1 MSDFFSGGWSWFVAV
16 STVLSLIACVLL
28 LFIAARRRV
37 TPGVTDNTTGHVWDE
52 DLREL
57 NNPLPRWWMV
67 LFLLTVVF
75 SVLYLALYP
84 GLGSAAGTLNWTSTG
99 QYDNEQAK
107 ARAALAPL
115 YARFTAMD
123 EKQLAADKE
132 AMGIGERLFLNNCA
146 ACHGSDARGSKGFP
160 NLTDNDWLW
169 GGALADI
176 EKTITEGRNG
186 VMPPMAAAVG
196 GGDDVRNVAQYV
208 LSLSGSPHDSVA
220 AQLGRSKFTV
230 CAACH
235 GIDGKGN
242 PAMGAPNLSDKIW
255 LHGWGEATIVAM
267 VNGGKNNVMPA
278 HASRLTPEQV
288 RVLAAYVWRLSN
300 GGSAR
305 VASNP

>member
-1 MSDFFSGGWSWFVAV
+1 MSDFFSSGWSLFVAA
-16 STVLSLIACVLL
+16 STVLGLVFCVLL
-28 LFIAARRRV
+28 LIVAARRRV
-37 TPGVTDNTTGHVWDE
+37 VGAVDDNTTGHVWDE

-57 NNPLPRWWMV
+57 NNPLPRWWMF
-67 LFLLTVVF
+67 LFVITVVF
-75 SVLYLALYP
+75 SVLYLFLYP
-84 GLGSAAGTLNWTSTG
+84 GLGSATGSLNWTSTG

-107 ARAALAPL
+107 ARAALVPL

-123 EKQLAADKE
+123 EKQLAADTQ

-160 NLTDNDWLW
+160 NLTDTDWLW
-169 GGALADI
+169 GGSFADI
-176 EKTITEGRNG
+176 QKTIAEGRNG

-220 AQLGRSKFTV
+220 AQLGRSKFTA

-235 GIDGKGN
+235 GVDGKGN
-242 PAMGAPNLSDKIW
+242 PAMGAPNLTDKVW
-255 LHGWGEATIVAM
+255 LHGWGEETIVAM
-267 VNGGKNNVMPA
+267 VNGGKNNMMPA

-300 GGSAR
+300 ASTK
-305 VASNP
+305 VAGTP